1 MATVRKIGLLPQW
14 FGSGYPSGGGCIQ
27 PISQWPLEF
36 DPSYFIEGELNMVMA
51 IYWRVRAF
59 EVIVNVTHQ
68 GSPYSD
74 TFTMRIGAGDAETGG
89 LTKETELV
97 CGFFD
102 WYERTSYGIT
112 AFSSELGA
120 AYEPA
125 EDDGSDNYLVAFV
138 INDGEE
144 SYRSNYNPD
153 YDFGTNGTWE
163 LNFSGYSFTK
173 PLYKVLSNSGPA
185 SVVMNAVEY
194 WPYDP
199 GDGGG
204 PIYDST
210 TGAQL
215 RGFPG

>member
-1 MATVRKIGLLPQW
+1 MATVRKIGLLPQT
-14 FGSGYPSGGGCIQ
+14 FGSGYPSGGGNIQ
-27 PISQWPLEF
+27 PIADWPLEF
-36 DPSYFIEGELNMVMA
+36 HASYFIEGGLNVDVVMA
-51 IYWRVRAF
+51 MYWRVRAF
-59 EVIVNVTHQ
+59 EVIANVTQQ
-68 GSPYSD
+68 GNPYSD
-74 TFTMRIGAGDAETGG
+74 TFTMRVGDEDGETSG
-89 LTKETELV
+89 LATETDLV
-97 CGFFD
+97 CGFID

-112 AFSSELGA
+112 DFSSELSA
-120 AYEPA
+120 AYV
-125 EDDGSDNYLVAFV
+125 DDSDNYFVAFV

-144 SYRSNYNPD
+144 SYRSNYDPD

-204 PIYDST
+204 PIYDSI

-215 RGFPG
+215 RGFPS